1 MDKYALELG
10 RWAPYLETTTRSG
23 LFVQLMQQVEAAYQK
38 DQPTV
43 YPPRKDLFHA
53 LRLTAPEQVKCVI
66 IGQDPYHERGQAHG
80 LSFSVQ
86 KGVPIPRSLRN
97 VYKELNSDLQIPIP
111 NHGCLI
117 SWAAQGVLLLNNVL
131 TVYDG
136 AANSH
141 KAWGW
146 EKFTSAIIDIVE
158 QQPKPVAY
166 VLWGKMAQKKI
177 EENKLGQGNYPRLIH
192 CSNHPSPLSA
202 SRGFFGSRPFSAV
215 NAFLIENGAD
225 PIDWA
230 ID

>member
-1 MDKYALELG
+1 MDKYASELG
-10 RWAPYLETTTRSG
+10 SWAPYLKDITSSEWFSH
-23 LFVQLMQQVEAAYQK
+23 LMQQVETAYQK
-38 DQPTV
+38 DHPSV

-53 LRLTAPEQVKCVI
+53 LQLTAPEQVKCVI

-97 VYKELNSDLQIPIP
+97 IYKELNADLQIPIP
-111 NHGCLI
+111 DQGCLV
-117 SWAAQGVLLLNNVL
+117 SWAEKGVLLMNNVL

-136 AANSH
+136 EANSH
-141 KAWGW
+141 KSWGW
-146 EKFTSAIIDIVE
+146 ERFTSAVIDIVE
-158 QQPKPVAY
+158 QQSRPIAY

-177 EENKLGQGNYPRLIH
+177 TENQLGQGNYPRLIH

-215 NAFLIENGAD
+215 NAFLLENGVT
-225 PIDWA
+225 PIDWT

>member
-1 MDKYALELG
+1 MDEYASELG
-10 RWAPYLETTTRSG
+10 YWAPYLEGIISSG
-23 LFVQLMQQVEAAYQK
+23 WFAQLMQQVEAAYQK
-38 DQPTV
+38 NHPPV

-66 IGQDPYHERGQAHG
+66 IGQDPYHEQGQAHG

-97 VYKELNSDLQIPIP
+97 IYKELNSDLQIPIP
-111 NHGCLI
+111 EHGCLV
-117 SWAAQGVLLLNNVL
+117 SWAKQGVLLLNNVL

-146 EKFTSAIIDIVE
+146 EQFTSAVIDIIE
-158 QQPKPVAY
+158 QQPRPIAY
-166 VLWGKMAQKKI
+166 ILWGKMAQKKI
-177 EENKLGQGNYPRLIH
+177 EENKLGQGNYPRMIH

-202 SRGFFGSRPFSAV
+202 NRGFFGSHPFSTV
-215 NAFLIENGAD
+215 NAFLIENGAA
-225 PIDWA
+225 PIDWTV
-230 ID
+230 D

>member
-1 MDKYALELG
+1 MDEYALEFG
-10 RWAPYLETTTRSG
+10 QWAPYLKHVTDSEWFSR
-23 LFVQLMQQVEAAYQK
+23 LMQQVEEAYQK
-38 DQPTV
+38 DHPSI
-43 YPPRKDLFHA
+43 YPSRKDLFAA

-66 IGQDPYHERGQAHG
+66 IGQDPYHEQGQAHG

-86 KGVPIPRSLRN
+86 KGIPIPRSLRN
-97 VYKELNSDLQIPIP
+97 IYKELNADLQIPIP
-111 NHGCLI
+111 DHGCLV
-117 SWAAQGVLLLNNVL
+117 SWATQGVLLLNNVL

-136 AANSH
+136 EANSH

-146 EKFTSAIIDIVE
+146 EQFTSAIIDIVE
-158 QQPKPVAY
+158 QQPRPIAY

-177 EENKLGQGNYPRLIH
+177 TENNLGHGDYPRLIH

-215 NAFLIENGAD
+215 NAFLSENGIS
-225 PIDWA
+225 PIDWT

>member
-43 YPPRKDLFHA
+43 YPLRKDLFHA